1 MRGQFES
8 FGRIIRAA
16 GTVPLTRRDWLEA
29 GQKLLRAGGV
39 TGLKLRL
46 LARSL
51 NISTGSF
58 YHHFANFDVYLGELA
73 RYYSGEQLEENLR
86 LVKRRAGTPFER
98 LLCASQLSQDL
109 ALPELIA
116 AMRAWARHDQRAAS
130 AVTALET
137 TLGEFLAECF
147 LDLGFTRDEAYTR
160 AFVLLSTASG
170 EVALP
175 PINGGQIQLARLI
188 IDLVCQRP
196 PAAAEVRAG
205 ARPPSTDRA
214 PEYAD
219 PVRDHPGPLLGYGG

>member
-1 MRGQFES
+1 
-8 FGRIIRAA
+8 
-16 GTVPLTRRDWLEA
+16 VPLTRRDWLEA
-29 GQKLLRAGGV
+29 GQKLLRSSGV

-58 YHHFANFDVYLGELA
+58 YHHFADFDLYLGELA
-73 RYYSGEQLEENLR
+73 RYYSGEQLEDNLR
-86 LVKRRAGTPFER
+86 LVKRRAATPFER
-98 LLCASQLSQDL
+98 LLCASQLAQDL
-109 ALPELIA
+109 ELPELIA
-116 AMRAWARHDQRAAS
+116 AMRAWARHDHRAAS

-137 TLGEFLAECF
+137 TLSAFLAECF
-147 LDLGFTRDEAYTR
+147 LDLGFGRDAANTR

-170 EVALP
+170 DVARP
-175 PINGGQIQLARLI
+175 PISGGKTELAQLI

-196 PAAAEVRAG
+196 PAAAEGRAG

-219 PVRDHPGPLLGYGG
+219 PARDHLGSPRRYGG